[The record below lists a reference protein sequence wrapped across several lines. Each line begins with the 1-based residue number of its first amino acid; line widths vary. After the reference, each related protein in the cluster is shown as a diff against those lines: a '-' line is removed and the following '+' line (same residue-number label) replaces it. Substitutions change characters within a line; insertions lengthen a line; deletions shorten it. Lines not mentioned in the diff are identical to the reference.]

1 MSLREGVNK
10 NRLTRMN
17 GKPRERTLKILTP
30 FVLLLALSMS
40 AAKAAEDDMM
50 KELIPTGKLR
60 AGIAYAPAKT
70 PVFVTKDATGQVEG
84 VGLDLAKALARSLG
98 VEVELF
104 VAPTTGELTEA
115 STTGKIDIGFTP
127 VDEERKKRVDF
138 SPPYFI
144 IESTYL
150 VTAASGITAQAEVDR
165 PEVTV
170 AGIAGSTTIRAA
182 GRSLK
187 QAKIVALKSVA
198 NAMSMMQAGTAQ
210 ALALSRDAMPA
221 LQKTLPGS
229 RILDGAYQIT
239 GVAISVPK
247 NKPAALA
254 FVTGFIEKAKADG
267 TVRRAFDA
275 AGLRDLS
282 VAPAGP

>member
-10 NRLTRMN
+10 NRLTGMN
-17 GKPRERTLKILTP
+17 GKPRERTLKILTL
-30 FVLLLALSMS
+30 FGLLLALSMS
-40 AAKAAEDDMM
+40 AAMAAEDDVM

-187 QAKIVALKSVA
+187 QAKIVELKSVA
-198 NAMSMMQAGTAQ
+198 DAMSMMQAGTAQ

-254 FVTGFIEKAKADG
+254 FVTSFIEKAKVDG
-267 TVRRAFDA
+267 TLRRAFDA

-282 VAPAGP
+282 VAPAGE

>member
-1 MSLREGVNK
+1 
-10 NRLTRMN
+10 
-17 GKPRERTLKILTP
+17 
-30 FVLLLALSMS
+30 
-40 AAKAAEDDMM
+40 M
-50 KELIPTGKLR
+50 KELVPTGKLR

-70 PVFVTKDATGQVEG
+70 PVFVTRDASGEVEG

-104 VAPTTGELTEA
+104 VAPTTGELTDA
-115 STTGKIDIGFTP
+115 SAAGKIDIGFTP
-127 VDEERKKRVDF
+127 VDEERKQRVDF

-150 VTAASGITAQAEVDR
+150 VTAASDITTQAEVDR

-182 GRSLK
+182 GRTLK
-187 QAKIVALKSVA
+187 RAKIVPLKSVA
-198 NAMSMMQAGTAQ
+198 DAMAMMQAGTAQ

-221 LQKTLPGS
+221 LQSTLPGS
-229 RILDGAYQIT
+229 RVLDGAYQVT
-239 GVAISVPK
+239 GVAVSVPK

-254 FVTGFIEKAKADG
+254 YVTGFVEKAKADG

-275 AGLRDLS
+275 AGLRDLAI
-282 VAPAGP
+282 APAAD

>member
-1 MSLREGVNK
+1 
-10 NRLTRMN
+10 
-17 GKPRERTLKILTP
+17 LKILTL
-30 FVLLLALSMS
+30 FGLLLPLSIS
-40 AAKAAEDDMM
+40 AATAAEDDVM

-70 PVFVTKDATGQVEG
+70 PVFVTKDALGQVEG

-98 VEVELF
+98 VEVELY
-104 VAPTTGELTEA
+104 VAATTGELTDA
-115 STTGKIDIGFTP
+115 STAGRIDIGFTP
-127 VDEERKKRVDF
+127 VDEERKQRVDF

-150 VTAASGITAQAEVDR
+150 VTAASGITTPEQVDR

-182 GRSLK
+182 GRTLK
-187 QAKIVALKSVA
+187 HAKIAPLKSVA
-198 NAMSMMQAGTAQ
+198 DAMAMMQAGTAQ

-229 RILDGAYQIT
+229 RVLDGAFQVT
-239 GVAISVPK
+239 GVAMSVPK
-247 NKPAALA
+247 NRPAALA
-254 FVTGFIEKAKADG
+254 YVTRFIEKAKADG

-275 AGLRDLS
+275 AGLQDLT
-282 VAPAGP
+282 VAPAGE